1 MIRRLL
7 ALPEI
12 ADVDVDGLDR
22 LDVHAA
28 VLERKPMLAAVFR
41 ECHELMLALDR
52 RTFGDTP
59 GLRVELGAGVAPIAM
74 TSSEVLATDV
84 VPSPGLDAVIDAQCM
99 DLRDGSV
106 RALYGQNCF
115 HHFPDP
121 ARFLAEAVRV
131 LAPGGG
137 VVLIEPYYGPLASVV
152 YKRLFVSEDF
162 DKAMPGW
169 RTDATGPMHG
179 ANQALS
185 YIVFKRDRALFER
198 EFPSLRARRDVPAE
212 QLRTLSALRRAEL
225 PPARADVHRTGP
237 ACTGAGAE
245 TGAAGAGAAPR
256 DRLAPARVTPVGDA
270 AGLMFLAGRSPA
282 SVLLPH
288 VSYIARVGLYGHDEG
303 RLEFGRGVRGRMR
316 RGDAFE
322 GLALLRWHRRRA
334 DDSGVDMALSEDAF
348 FDRSRDRSAVDG
360 FRRCC

>member
-7 ALPEI
+7 ALPEV
-12 ADVDVDGLDR
+12 ADVDVDGTDR

-28 VLERKPMLAAVFR
+28 VLERRPMLAAVFR
-41 ECHELMLALDR
+41 ECHELMYGLDR

-74 TSSEVLATDV
+74 TFPEVLATDV
-84 VPSPGLDAVIDAQCM
+84 VPSPGLDAVIDAQSM

-121 ARFLAEAVRV
+121 AQFLAEAVRV
-131 LAPGGG
+131 VAPGGG
-137 VVLIEPYYGPLASVV
+137 VVLIEPYYGPVASQV

-162 DKAMPGW
+162 DKTMPGW

-198 EFPSLRARRDVPAE
+198 EFPSLELVETFPLTNYVRYLLSGGLNFRQIAPTFTEPALRALERVLRRARRV
-212 QLRTLSALRRAEL
+212 L
-225 PPARADVHRTGP
+225 
-237 ACTGAGAE
+237 
-245 TGAAGAGAAPR
+245 
-256 DRLAPARVTPVGDA
+256 
-270 AGLMFLAGRSPA
+270 GLHYVI
-282 SVLLPH
+282 VL
-288 VSYIARVGLYGHDEG
+288 
-303 RLEFGRGVRGRMR
+303 
-316 RGDAFE
+316 
-322 GLALLRWHRRRA
+322 RRRA
-334 DDSGVDMALSEDAF
+334 
-348 FDRSRDRSAVDG
+348 
-360 FRRCC
+360 

>member
-12 ADVDVDGLDR
+12 ADVDVDGVDR
-22 LDVHAA
+22 LEVHAA

-41 ECHELMLALDR
+41 ECHELMLGLDR

-74 TSSEVLATDV
+74 TYPEVLATDV
-84 VPSPGLDAVIDAQCM
+84 VPSPGLDAVIDAQRM
-99 DLRDGSV
+99 DLADGSV

-121 ARFLAEAVRV
+121 SRFLAEAVRV

-162 DKAMPGW
+162 DKEMPGW
-169 RTDATGPMHG
+169 QTDATGPMHG

-185 YIVFKRDRALFER
+185 YIVFKRDRARFER
-198 EFPSLRARRDVPAE
+198 EFPSLELVETFPLSNYVRYLLSGGLNFRQLAPTSTEPALRALELVLRPARR
-212 QLRTLSALRRAEL
+212 LL
-225 PPARADVHRTGP
+225 
-237 ACTGAGAE
+237 
-245 TGAAGAGAAPR
+245 
-256 DRLAPARVTPVGDA
+256 
-270 AGLMFLAGRSPA
+270 GLHYAI
-282 SVLLPH
+282 VL
-288 VSYIARVGLYGHDEG
+288 
-303 RLEFGRGVRGRMR
+303 
-316 RGDAFE
+316 
-322 GLALLRWHRRRA
+322 RRRA
-334 DDSGVDMALSEDAF
+334 
-348 FDRSRDRSAVDG
+348 
-360 FRRCC
+360 

>member
-41 ECHELMLALDR
+41 ECHELMLGVDR

-74 TSSEVLATDV
+74 TFPEVLATDV
-84 VPSPGLDAVIDAQCM
+84 VASPGLDAVIDAQSM
-99 DLRDGSV
+99 DLGDGSV

-121 ARFLAEAVRV
+121 ARFLSEAVRV

-137 VVLIEPYYGPLASVV
+137 VVLIEPYYGPFASPV
-152 YKRLFVSEDF
+152 YKRLFASEDF

-198 EFPSLRARRDVPAE
+198 EFPSLELVETFPLTNYMRYLLSGGLNFRQLVPTFTEPALRALERALRPARRV
-212 QLRTLSALRRAEL
+212 L
-225 PPARADVHRTGP
+225 
-237 ACTGAGAE
+237 
-245 TGAAGAGAAPR
+245 
-256 DRLAPARVTPVGDA
+256 
-270 AGLMFLAGRSPA
+270 GLHHVI
-282 SVLLPH
+282 VL
-288 VSYIARVGLYGHDEG
+288 
-303 RLEFGRGVRGRMR
+303 
-316 RGDAFE
+316 
-322 GLALLRWHRRRA
+322 RRRA
-334 DDSGVDMALSEDAF
+334 
-348 FDRSRDRSAVDG
+348 
-360 FRRCC
+360 